1 MPSPLD
7 KQQEHKISPV
17 ECQQEQLFIRRVGRQ
32 NVPDFFSRLMAAKSP
47 GGRIPIDGHSKG
59 VAAYAC
65 HKPFNPQKFEVI
77 SSQGAD
83 HR

>member
-1 MPSPLD
+1 M
-7 KQQEHKISPV
+7 
-17 ECQQEQLFIRRVGRQ
+17 F
-32 NVPDFFSRLMAAKSP
+32 PDFFSRLMAAKSP